1 MLKRR
6 APIAII
12 ILLLVF
18 SILHLGFSPME
29 IERQVVG
36 TSMLGGWAFLL
47 MTCSLFLST
56 RPRFVEIFFGGLD
69 RMYQVHKMCGV
80 FALLFIL
87 PHFFL
92 IPKELP
98 EGVDPVVMALVPS
111 APMGMLS
118 MILLIL
124 SLVIALNRKIP
135 YHRWRNPHKF
145 MGLVYLLAVGHFMTA
160 PAVFFERFSLSGIML
175 IFAAVIG
182 TVSLLYSLFG
192 MNRKT
197 ARRYVIDKVNA
208 LERAT
213 ELVLKPLEQ
222 VVDFRPGQFA
232 FIEVQGKG
240 WKEPHP
246 FTISSAPS
254 EDNLRFTLKVLGDWT
269 RKVREELQVGG
280 EVLVRGPY
288 GRFDAAKAGPK
299 QIWLAGGIGL
309 TPELAREEVQTAF
322 EMIVPSAQVQLA
334 MTEGR
339 NNSVDLVSG
348 VLQPGTYPMP
358 NRNFTVMGLISAGG
372 GISANLNNPQ
382 IRLMRGGQIYG
393 TSVDKLLNNPRLDT
407 LLKGGDRVFL
417 EEDERYFLSFGAAGE
432 EDLHIFSKDEMSAMD
447 AVSIMGG
454 LQDNKAD
461 PKGLLILREYP
472 ASATRAGVRGPQQ
485 ARVVFSLDLT
495 SADGLFSA
503 RRFQVNPNDLIMAT
517 ESPVNDAVTVSNIF
531 GNFFGVFNATG
542 AI

>member
-269 RKVREELQVGG
+269 RKVREEIEAGT

-288 GRFDAAKAGPK
+288 GCFDTSIAKDK
-299 QIWLAGGIGL
+299 QVWFAGGIGVTPFLSMVRAMKSTDNRDITLVYAIREQDEALFLDELKAKADSLKNFKLVLLQSNQGEFARVDIMKTKLPDPLSEYDYFLCGPKPMINGL
-309 TPELAREEVQTAF
+309 TKDMRKEGVSKTAIHTEAF
-322 EMIVPSAQVQLA
+322 EF
-334 MTEGR
+334 R
-339 NNSVDLVSG
+339 
-348 VLQPGTYPMP
+348 
-358 NRNFTVMGLISAGG
+358 
-372 GISANLNNPQ
+372 
-382 IRLMRGGQIYG
+382 
-393 TSVDKLLNNPRLDT
+393 
-407 LLKGGDRVFL
+407 
-417 EEDERYFLSFGAAGE
+417 
-432 EDLHIFSKDEMSAMD
+432 
-447 AVSIMGG
+447 
-454 LQDNKAD
+454 
-461 PKGLLILREYP
+461 
-472 ASATRAGVRGPQQ
+472 
-485 ARVVFSLDLT
+485 
-495 SADGLFSA
+495 
-503 RRFQVNPNDLIMAT
+503 
-517 ESPVNDAVTVSNIF
+517 
-531 GNFFGVFNATG
+531 
-542 AI
+542 